1 MKILLVDDDEMLLC
15 VTERMLEILGY
26 DVIVEQNSKK
36 ALDLFKQNPF
46 DFDLIF
52 TDQSMPK
59 FNGIDLISEVYKIS
73 NVMLFVLCSGHDS
86 ELLEL
91 CLKSLDQNIFVEI
104 LEKPYTLDSLNYVIK
119 KSILRNKWMIKENFL
134 SNNMNIEK
142 I

>member
-15 VTERMLEILGY
+15 VTERMLEILGH

-73 NVMLFVLCSGHDS
+73 NVMLFVLCSGYDS